1 MSLID
6 YLRNE
11 PNVGAANLSDVLRSL
26 HTMEPFA
33 VTTAQKLYCGRAFP
47 VNCYPGSIITVH
59 KALTEAEAGDVLVV
73 SCEGDVSGGA
83 ILGEIMA
90 RECVRRGFAGLVV
103 DGAVRDIDGI
113 SALGFPIHAM
123 GVTPRVGT
131 NRRLGETGDAVV
143 CAGQA
148 VQPGDIIVGDQDG
161 VVVVPHDEEAEVLKK
176 LKALV
181 AREAELMAQIDEGH
195 EIADLLD
202 MRKEFNS

>member
-1 MSLID
+1 MSLIE
-6 YLRNE
+6 YLRTE
-11 PNVGAANLSDVLRSL
+11 ENVGAANVSDVLGSL
-26 HTMEPFA
+26 RTMEPFG
-33 VTTAQKLYCGRAFP
+33 VTTATKLYCGHAFP

-73 SCEGDVSGGA
+73 DCEGDVSGGA

-90 RECVRRGFAGLVV
+90 RECVRRGFVGLVV

-113 SALGFPIHAM
+113 AALGFPVHAM

-131 NRRLGETGDAVV
+131 NRRIGETGDTIV
-143 CAGQA
+143 CAGQT
-148 VQPGDIIVGDQDG
+148 VNPGDIIVADQDG
-161 VVVVPHDEEAEVLKK
+161 VVVVPHEQEAEVLKK

-181 AREAELMAQIDEGH
+181 AREAELMAQIDNGH
-195 EIADLLD
+195 EIADLLN